1 MNIIEKA
8 KINDN
13 SIVYLKKL
21 CEQKLD
27 EYYTA
32 GVPGVVV
39 SRVKDELVKIKAANS
54 EDVYRIYYE
63 FNKVAADNGLFI
75 SSRADTGNLMVTFLL
90 GNSPFDPMQPYYYCE
105 ECGHYEDFV
114 EIDIVKCS
122 ICGKHIEMRGYGLPE
137 IFEFGSNDNPRIRR
151 RFEFHFGDGLR
162 TLLKEV
168 LQSLYLGYEV
178 VDVISPDKSRKVGF
192 SVLPEGQILLR
203 DYPELVAYDM
213 DGNIAICGDDS
224 DIEEKGI
231 ILIPAIENFVYNTV
245 KKPSNHYIQLKN
257 YVNQI
262 KTKESIFE
270 EKLKEGFSSDEAY
283 DFVKS
288 KIYEPGGFVPSKIG
302 VLHNK
307 WIWSLNR

>member
-1 MNIIEKA
+1 MNTIENARIK
-8 KINDN
+8 DN
-13 SIVYLKKL
+13 SIVYIKSL

-32 GVPGVVV
+32 GVP
-39 SRVKDELVKIKAANS
+39 RAAINKIKEELVKIKAANS
-54 EDVYRIYYE
+54 EDAYRIYYE

-105 ECGHYEDFV
+105 ECGHYEDSDG
-114 EIDIVKCS
+114 IDKRKCL

-162 TLLKEV
+162 TLLKDV
-168 LQSLYLGYEV
+168 LQNLYPDYEV
-178 VDVISPDKSRKVGF
+178 VDVLSPDKIRKVGF
-192 SVLPEGQILLR
+192 AVLPEDRRLLR
-203 DYPELVAYDM
+203 DYPELTTYDM
-213 DGNIAICGDDS
+213 DGSIAICGDDS

-231 ILIPAIENFVYNTV
+231 ILIPAIGNSVYNTV
-245 KKPSNHYIQLKN
+245 KMPSNHYTQLQN

-270 EKLKEGFSSDEAY
+270 EKLKEGSSSDEAY